1 MRNLELVVTVIPTS
15 VKKEVT
21 ETQNAVAAGTAVKM
35 EIGESELDATV
46 PAGKVW
52 DVVANIRIVERDA

>member
-1 MRNLELVVTVIPTS
+1 MATMELVSESKPAE

-21 ETQNAVAAGTAVKM
+21 ETQTLQAGGKVKLKV
-35 EIGESELDATV
+35 GENELHEVV

-52 DVVANIRIVERDA
+52 DVVANIRILERDA